1 MVYVIQGRR
10 YVVYNMGHLVRSQLN
25 RQTEPIAQQADTDSC
40 HSVRIGDPDEWLH
53 PL

>member
-10 YVVYNMGHLVRSQLN
+10 YVADYMGHLVRSQLN
-25 RQTEPIAQQADTDSC
+25 RQTGLIARQADTDSC